1 MRLVS
6 NGSQMLTSK
15 CGENKK
21 VANEAQL
28 SALLMMLQHSD
39 VYYHLLLDR
48 YTPTWTLFVL
58 ECLKKKQNVVNRDVI
73 HAFVL

>member
-6 NGSQMLTSK
+6 NGSQMLSK
-15 CGENKK
+15 CGKNK

-58 ECLKKKQNVVNRDVI
+58 ECLKKKQNVVNGDVI
-73 HAFVL
+73 HASVL

>member
-15 CGENKK
+15 CGKNK

-58 ECLKKKQNVVNRDVI
+58 ECLKKKQNVVNGDVI
-73 HAFVL
+73 HASVL